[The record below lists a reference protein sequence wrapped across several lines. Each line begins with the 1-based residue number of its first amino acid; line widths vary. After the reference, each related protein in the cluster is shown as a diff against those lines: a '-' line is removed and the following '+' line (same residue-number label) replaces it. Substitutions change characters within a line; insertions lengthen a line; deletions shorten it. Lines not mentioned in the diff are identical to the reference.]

1 MPFGVVLYTL
11 AKTIFVPELLK
22 RKRLRYILQFAGKR
36 KTILT
41 ASPDGSGILCFFSI
55 KAKIERTAGLCLQ
68 KSQIFLLQKRTKLRM
83 NLFIL
88 NRFILIP
95 LNLFFTKTVT
105 LHKKGRLS
113 LKRLLAT
120 CHINNYISKNW

>member
-1 MPFGVVLYTL
+1 MHHG
-11 AKTIFVPELLK
+11 
-22 RKRLRYILQFAGKR
+22 
-36 KTILT
+36 
-41 ASPDGSGILCFFSI
+41 
-55 KAKIERTAGLCLQ
+55 
-68 KSQIFLLQKRTKLRM
+68 
-83 NLFIL
+83 L